1 MNNIEYLSQQISEI
15 NEKFKNSFLNRIQS
29 LTNSDFLFGFSK
41 GREDNLLISIFP
53 NNPFIR
59 VIKDKFLINLN
70 SPFINRIKTK
80 IYNSKFLEATLI
92 NNDNIIKLSF
102 LKTNDLYE
110 KINYDLYIELFKMN
124 TNIILVNNGIVV
136 EAFHFHGLDSKNP
149 LILNAK
155 FLLPNELPYIKD
167 LKDSYEDDILKYI
180 NGIEKNYLKEKY
192 KTLITSLSAKKK
204 SLTRKIVK
212 IKEDQNE
219 ANLNLLY
226 KDYADYFLMNLEKY
240 KKGTASFQYENKN
253 IPIKENLNSEKNL
266 EYLYKIYKKAKQTL
280 IMSTDYLNKTQD
292 ELDYIIS
299 LLDQISFFNED
310 DFIELIK
317 EIKSNNIVP
326 IKNNIIVK
334 KNSISSV
341 KPYYIE
347 VDGIKIGYGKNNIQ
361 NDFLTFSIA
370 KKTDYF
376 LHIDKTHG
384 PHVVI
389 FDSNPNN
396 NIKEIASELAVYL
409 AKNNGG
415 DVIFTSIKNVK
426 KMGQLGKVKVVNY
439 ETFLIKE
446 FKHDIKNLLES
457 SKRF

>member
-326 IKNNIIVK
+326 IKNNIIIK

>member
-326 IKNNIIVK
+326 IKNNIIIK

-457 SKRF
+457 NKRF

>member
-240 KKGTASFQYENKN
+240 KKGTASFQYGNKN

-326 IKNNIIVK
+326 IKNNIIIK

>member
-149 LILNAK
+149 LILNVK

-326 IKNNIIVK
+326 IKNNIIIK